1 MKICFK
7 IGFSWR
13 ERPISMQTGFER
25 LGGVSPR
32 GWEVEEE
39 EEEEEEEEDE
49 KEFTVW
55 GQ

>member
-25 LGGVSPR
+25 LGGVSAR
-32 GWEVEEE
+32 GWEEGEEKEEE
-39 EEEEEEEEDE
+39 EQEEEREKKDED
-49 KEFTVW
+49 
-55 GQ
+55 